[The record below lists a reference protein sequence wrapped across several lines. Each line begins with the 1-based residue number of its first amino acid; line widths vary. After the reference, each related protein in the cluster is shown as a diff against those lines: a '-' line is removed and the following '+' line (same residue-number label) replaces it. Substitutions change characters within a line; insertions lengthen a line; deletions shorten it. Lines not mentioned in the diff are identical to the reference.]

1 MSADTRREQ
10 CMGESRQ
17 CTPRPSEDAH
27 HTCARHAFG
36 LVFVPDARR
45 IVVMRG
51 ARFANYDL
59 VRKIA
64 AGGMAEIFLAR
75 QWGAGGFFR
84 DVVIK
89 RLFPHLAEH
98 ERQLRMFQDEARLLS
113 MLAHPNIPQVYEL
126 GLEDGYWYIAME
138 YVEGL
143 TVADLWRLGA
153 KSGQVM
159 PLNVALALLV
169 QTCDALHHAHER
181 KDRAGRA
188 LRIVHRDVTPHNI
201 MVTRDGVAKLMDFGV
216 ASTSAR
222 KDTEA
227 GAVRGT
233 FSYMAPEQVRGKA
246 LDKRADV
253 FALGV
258 VLYELTT
265 GTRLF
270 RGNDVQIMT
279 QVVEQD
285 APSPSSRVPGYPPDL
300 EDIVLA
306 ALARDRSARLPSA
319 AHLGGY
325 LEELGIR
332 HGLLVGPR
340 AIARY
345 FASVAPAEP
354 IREEALGIVEVEEPR
369 LVVVPD
375 SEARRVWGPSEDEPL
390 PEIDEKEVLDDLQL
404 LSIPSDA
411 YAPSDDGIDLADAVE
426 EIDSFLAEL
435 PRSDGAPAFPLDDS
449 SSLVLDGFTED
460 GPRERPVVLL
470 DQRSRKDP
478 TGSTRRAQPG
488 DYVDELERRLASEPG
503 DD

>member
-1 MSADTRREQ
+1 
-10 CMGESRQ
+10 
-17 CTPRPSEDAH
+17 
-27 HTCARHAFG
+27 
-36 LVFVPDARR
+36 
-45 IVVMRG
+45 MRG
-51 ARFANYDL
+51 ARLASYDL

-75 QWGAGGFFR
+75 QWGQGGFFR

-98 ERQLRMFQDEARLLS
+98 ERQLRMFLDEARLLS
-113 MLAHPNIPQVYEL
+113 QLSHPNIPQVYDV

-159 PLNVALALLV
+159 PLNVALGILV
-169 QTCDALHHAHER
+169 QACDALHHAHER

-201 MVTRDGVAKLMDFGV
+201 MLTRDGVAKLMDFGV
-216 ASTSAR
+216 AATSAR

-233 FSYMAPEQVRGKA
+233 FSYMAPEQVRGKP

-270 RGNDVQIMT
+270 RGTDVQIMT

-285 APSPSSRVPGYPPDL
+285 APPPSSRVPDYPGDL
-300 EDIVLA
+300 EEIVLA
-306 ALARDRSARLPSA
+306 ALARDRGARVPSA
-319 AHLGGY
+319 AHLGAY
-325 LEELGIR
+325 LEELAMR
-332 HGLLVGPR
+332 HGMLVGPR
-340 AIARY
+340 AVARY
-345 FASVAPAEP
+345 FGAVAPAEP
-354 IREEALGIVEVEEPR
+354 IREEALGMVEEERPR
-369 LVVVPD
+369 LEVVPD
-375 SEARRVWGPSEDEPL
+375 SEARRVWGPEAEEPL
-390 PEIDEKEVLDDLQL
+390 PDIDEREVLDDLRL
-404 LSIPSDA
+404 LAIPDENQ
-411 YAPSDDGIDLADAVE
+411 DDLDLAVDVSFADETLSE
-426 EIDSFLAEL
+426 EARPTF
-435 PRSDGAPAFPLDDS
+435 PAQGDS
-449 SSLVLDGFTED
+449 SSLVLDGFSED
-460 GPRERPVVLL
+460 GGASRPVVLL
-470 DQRSRKDP
+470 DERARKDP
-478 TGSTRRAQPG
+478 TGKTRTGA
-488 DYVDELERRLASEPG
+488 DYVDELERRLAG
-503 DD
+503 DSDD